1 LVIWLLLQFCFDLD
15 LDLNLYFYLYLCLDL
30 FNSFDSCIFLNI
42 FSAFILDLS
51 LRFNPAFLTF
61 SLDIYLICCEIK
73 RDLFLL
79 IFSISSICCGILSFN
94 LFLRS
99 FLQFF
104 SFKFLLLVYRS
115 WFQSLLVFL
124 LEEFFIYWLGLFGN
138 FSSMRCWSPNGIFFL
153 TFHHLYRFKVFR
165 GIIDLQYWVV
175 FFLFELTDNR
185 SFDNKLGLIVFSSWL
200 LSETSFLWLS
210 SMLSSEIF
218 LPKCLF
224 FNDLYSFFLQTL
236 RDVSQSLFLTCLQSC
251 AYLSKI
257 FLNLYFSPVC
267 KASTMHNSAV

>member
-1 LVIWLLLQFCFDLD
+1 MV
-15 LDLNLYFYLYLCLDL
+15 
-30 FNSFDSCIFLNI
+30 
-42 FSAFILDLS
+42 
-51 LRFNPAFLTF
+51 
-61 SLDIYLICCEIK
+61 
-73 RDLFLL
+73 
-79 IFSISSICCGILSFN
+79 ISSI
-94 LFLRS
+94 
-99 FLQFF
+99 F

-115 WFQSLLVFL
+115 WFRSLLVFL

-138 FSSMRCWSPNGIFFL
+138 FSSMRCWSPNGIFFFL
-153 TFHHLYRFKVFR
+153 TFHHLYCFKVFQ

-224 FNDLYSFFLQTL
+224 FNDLYFFLF
-236 RDVSQSLFLTCLQSC
+236 FLTDFTWCISKSFPN
-251 AYLSKI
+251 LSSVLYI
-257 FLNLYFSPVC
+257 FEQNLP
-267 KASTMHNSAV
+267 